1 MSSSGSPSSASAS
14 ESDASPSAAVDGPLF
29 NSVIIHPLVLLSAT
43 DHHHRIVKDLAKRRV
58 VGVLLGEVYKGRVDV
73 TNSFAVPWEED
84 PKDPSIFFLDHDYL
98 EE

>member
-1 MSSSGSPSSASAS
+1 MSSSSPDDTAPLTNSAVF
-14 ESDASPSAAVDGPLF
+14 D
-29 NSVIIHPLVLLSAT
+29 SVIIHPLVLLSAT
-43 DHHHRIVKDLAKRRV
+43 DHHFRIAKDIAKRRV

-84 PKDPSIFFLDHDYL
+84 AKDPSIFFLDHDYL